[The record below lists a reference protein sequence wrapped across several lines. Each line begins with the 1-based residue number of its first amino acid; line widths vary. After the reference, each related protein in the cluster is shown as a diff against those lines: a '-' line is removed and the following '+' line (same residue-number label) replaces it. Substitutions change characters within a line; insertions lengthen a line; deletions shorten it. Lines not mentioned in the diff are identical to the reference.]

1 MPQEIGSYKKK
12 PGYKKVGDWEFD
24 RIRLWNKI
32 DVTPDEN
39 GCHNSRSAMSPS
51 GALMG
56 AWKTNPDTGI
66 TKQQMTQI
74 RRLVQMDVTNED
86 IQEYQVTLK
95 CGNQRCC
102 NREHFVLKPNKRR
115 TTL

>member
-12 PGYKKVGDWEFD
+12 PGYKQVGAWEFD
-24 RIRLWNKI
+24 RDRLWSKI
-32 DVTPDEN
+32 DTKPDLN
-39 GCHNSRSAMSPS
+39 GCHNANSAWSPS

-56 AWKTNPDTGI
+56 AWKNGH
-66 TKQQMTQI
+66 QQMTQI
-74 RRLVQMDVTNED
+74 RRLVEMDESNED

>member
-32 DVTPDEN
+32 DITPDEN
-39 GCHNSRSAMSPS
+39 GCHNARSAMSPS

-56 AWKTNPDTGI
+56 AWKNGR
-66 TKQQMTQI
+66 QQMTQI

-86 IQEYQVTLK
+86 IQEYQVSLK

-102 NREHFVLKPNKRR
+102 NYKEHFVLKPNKRR